1 MHCTASNS
9 YKVNFHLNRLD
20 YKISP
25 ERESEESNLL
35 SKINYF
41 MFSEPTLIIDKIY
54 LGNGNN
60 AANLNT
66 LEKHNINVIINV
78 TSELDNYFEN
88 DFTYYKFEL
97 LDEKEN
103 DMKQYFS
110 KFLEIIKNHK
120 EDNILI
126 HCFMGSSRSATIL
139 LAYLIKYE
147 NYTLKK
153 SLEYIK
159 ELRNIVNPNTSFY
172 EQLDKRFTNN
182 DTKNIKKV

>member
-1 MHCTASNS
+1 MEYFKSMFLVG
-9 YKVNFHLNRLD
+9 YDKVNFHLNRLD

-126 HCFMGSSRSATIL
+126 HCFMGSSRSAIIVL
-139 LAYLIKYE
+139 LYLIKIKNMNFE
-147 NYTLKK
+147 DSLILLKQK
-153 SLEYIK
+153 
-159 ELRNIVNPNTSFY
+159 RDIVNINVLFI
-172 EQLDKRFTNN
+172 EQLKEFLS
-182 DTKNIKKV
+182 

>member
-1 MHCTASNS
+1 MEYIKSMFLVG
-9 YKVNFHLNRLD
+9 YDKVNFHLNRLD

-35 SKINYF
+35 NKINYF

-97 LDEKEN
+97 LDEKDN

-110 KFLEIIKNHK
+110 KFLEIINNHK

-126 HCFMGSSRSATIL
+126 HCFMGSSRSAIL
-139 LAYLIKYE
+139 VLLYLIKIKNMNLE
-147 NYTLKK
+147 DSLKFLK
-153 SLEYIK
+153 QK
-159 ELRNIVNPNTSFY
+159 RDIVNINVLFI
-172 EQLDKRFTNN
+172 EQLKEFLS
-182 DTKNIKKV
+182 